1 MTLGGRLF
9 TFGGRDRDQ
18 RARHPGVFLGMP
30 AAVVGQLTRPRSDF
44 DGVSAGPVGGY
55 DGVTSRTVFR
65 FDPGHV
71 PGQRRGPAAGPGRES
86 QDRRSRMSAE
96 V

>member
-1 MTLGGRLF
+1 
-9 TFGGRDRDQ
+9 
-18 RARHPGVFLGMP
+18 MP
-30 AAVVGQLTRPRSDF
+30 AAVVGQLTRPRSDS
-44 DGVSAGPVGGY
+44 DGVSAGPVGYLVGGY
-55 DGVTSRTVFR
+55 DDVTSRTVSR
-65 FDPGHV
+65 FD

>member
-1 MTLGGRLF
+1 
-9 TFGGRDRDQ
+9 
-18 RARHPGVFLGMP
+18 MP
-30 AAVVGQLTRPRSDF
+30 TAVVGQLIRPRSDS
-44 DGVSAGPVGGY
+44 DGVSAGPVGYLVGGY

-71 PGQRRGPAAGPGRES
+71 RGSVPRASCRPGRES